1 MAQGASH
8 HSAARPEGGRTVEWR
23 RRRNPQID
31 ERCGEGAEVMTVI
44 EAHGLRKSFGTTIA
58 LDGVDLRIEEGR
70 ILGLI
75 GPNGAGKT
83 TALNAIL
90 GLTPYQGELR
100 VLGRDPWSERDQLMR
115 DVCFIADVA
124 VLPRWMRVSQ
134 ALDYVAGVHPRFDRA
149 KAESFLAKTDI
160 RHASKVRE
168 LSKGMVTQLHLAL
181 VMAIDARLL
190 VLDEPT
196 LGLDLLYRKQ
206 FYDSL
211 LNDYFDRSR
220 TIVVT
225 THQVEDVEHV
235 ITDLMFI
242 NRGRI
247 VLNCSMEEF
256 ESRYLELTVRPEQ
269 VAAARAFKP
278 IHERQVLGR
287 SILVFDHADRQ
298 QLAALGDVRTPSI
311 ADLFVAVLGNK
322 VGQAQGVVQ

>member
-1 MAQGASH
+1 
-8 HSAARPEGGRTVEWR
+8 
-23 RRRNPQID
+23 
-31 ERCGEGAEVMTVI
+31 MTVI
-44 EAHGLRKSFGTTIA
+44 EARGLRKAFGTTIA
-58 LDGVDLRIEEGR
+58 LDNINLRVEEGR

-75 GPNGAGKT
+75 GPNGAGKS

-90 GLTPYQGELR
+90 GLTPYQGELK
-100 VLGRDPWSERDQLMR
+100 VLGRDPWTERDQLMC

-134 ALDYVAGVHPRFDRA
+134 ALDYVAGVHPRFDRT
-149 KAESFLAKTDI
+149 KAEGFLGKTDI
-160 RHASKVRE
+160 RHASKIRE

-181 VMAIDARLL
+181 VMAIDAKLL

-196 LGLDLLYRKQ
+196 LGLDILYRKQ

-225 THQVEDVEHV
+225 THQVEDVQHV

-247 VLNCSMEEF
+247 VLECSMEEF
-256 ESRYLELTVRPEQ
+256 ESRYLEVTVHPER
-269 VAAARAFKP
+269 VAAARALKP
-278 IHERQVLGR
+278 IHERQALGR
-287 SILVFDHADRQ
+287 NLLLFDRVDRQ
-298 QLAALGDVRTPSI
+298 QLAALGEVRTPGI
-311 ADLFVAVLGNK
+311 ADLFVAVMGNHA
-322 VGQAQGVVQ
+322 GQAQGVAK

>member
-1 MAQGASH
+1 
-8 HSAARPEGGRTVEWR
+8 
-23 RRRNPQID
+23 
-31 ERCGEGAEVMTVI
+31 MTVV
-44 EAHGLRKSFGTTIA
+44 EAHGLRKAFGTTVA
-58 LDGVDLRIEEGR
+58 LDGIDLQVEEGR

-75 GPNGAGKT
+75 GPNGAGKS

-100 VLGRDPWSERDQLMR
+100 VLGRDPWRERDELMR

-134 ALDYVAGVHPRFDRA
+134 ALDYVRGVHPRFDRA
-149 KAESFLAKTDI
+149 KAEGFLAKTDI
-160 RHASKVRE
+160 RSASKIRE

-181 VMAIDARLL
+181 VMAIDAKLL

-225 THQVEDVEHV
+225 THQVEDVQHV
-235 ITDLMFI
+235 LTDLMFI

-247 VLNCSMEEF
+247 VLSCSMDEF
-256 ESRYLELTVRPEQ
+256 ESRYLEVTVRPEHL
-269 VAAARAFKP
+269 AAARAVKP
-278 IHERQVLGR
+278 IHERQILGR
-287 SILVFDHADRQ
+287 SILLFDHADRQ
-298 QLAALGDVRTPSI
+298 QLSALGEVRTPSI
-311 ADLFVAVLGNK
+311 ADLFVAVMGNHTS
-322 VGQAQGVVQ
+322 QPQGVSR